1 MVPHRPIQETG
12 TALVTGA
19 SEGIGREIARV
30 FASER
35 FDVVLVARSRD
46 RLEELANELASR
58 HAVRALAIP
67 VDLCRAGAPQ
77 ELFAETR
84 RRGIHVDVLVNNA
97 GVMEFGPF
105 VDTPVE
111 RIAAMVSLNV
121 ASFTLLSRLYVEPMI
136 VARYGHLLNVA
147 SAAAFVPMP
156 SLAAYAATKAYI
168 LSLSEALS
176 EELRDTGVTVTVCC
190 PGFTHTHMS
199 DQIPGIERLKG
210 VAPLLEPAEV
220 ARAAFD
226 ACIHDRVVD
235 VPGVANKLALGV
247 LGNAPRWLVRR
258 LGGAIGRRVM

>member
-1 MVPHRPIQETG
+1 MSQRPIQETG

-46 RLEELANELASR
+46 KLE
-58 HAVRALAIP
+58 ALAGELSSQHGVGAEAIP
-67 VDLCRAGAPQ
+67 ADLSRAGAAE

-84 RRGIHVDVLVNNA
+84 RRGLHADVLVNNA
-97 GVMEFGPF
+97 GVMEFGSF
-105 VDTPVE
+105 VDTPIE
-111 RIAAMVSLNV
+111 RLATMVSLNV
-121 ASFTLLSRLYVEPMI
+121 GAFTLLTRLYMEPMI

-147 SAAAFVPMP
+147 STGAFLPMP

-176 EELRDTGVTVTVCC
+176 EELHDTGVTVTVCC

-210 VAPLLEPAEV
+210 VAPLWEPAEV

-226 ACIHDRVVD
+226 ACIHDRVVS
-235 VPGVANKLALGV
+235 VPGLANKVALGV
-247 LGNAPRWLVRR
+247 LGSSPRWLVRK

>member
-1 MVPHRPIQETG
+1 MSQRPIEETG

-46 RLEELANELASR
+46 KLTALADELASR
-58 HAVRALAIP
+58 HGVRAEAIP
-67 VDLCRAGAPQ
+67 TDLSRPGAPQ

-84 RRGIHVDVLVNNA
+84 RRGLHVDVLVNNA
-97 GVMEFGPF
+97 GVMEFGSF

-111 RIAAMVSLNV
+111 RLASMLSLNV
-121 ASFTLLSRLYVEPMI
+121 GALTVLTRLYVEPMI

-147 SAAAFVPMP
+147 STGAFVPMP

-199 DQIPGIERLKG
+199 DQIPGIDKLKG
-210 VAPLLEPAEV
+210 VAPLWEPQEV

-226 ACIHDRVVD
+226 ACIHDRVVS
-235 VPGVANKLALGV
+235 VPGMANKVAMGV
-247 LGNAPRWLVRR
+247 LANAPRWLVRR